1 MLAFLCA
8 VVVVEHH
15 FWAVVAHGVLHDVA
29 ARKEA
34 GEGDAAVGER
44 PLQLGLVLQY
54 QVVEVDQ
61 PEKVHSNV
69 SSVTPALIQLANK
82 IVKGV
87 LFNS

>member
-15 FWAVVAHGVLHDVA
+15 LRAVVAHGVLHEVA
-29 ARKEA
+29 ACKEA

-44 PLQLGLVLQY
+44 PLEHGLVLQH

-61 PEKVHSNV
+61 PEKVHSKLG
-69 SSVTPALIQLANK
+69 S
-82 IVKGV
+82 
-87 LFNS
+87 LF

>member
-15 FWAVVAHGVLHDVA
+15 LRAVVAHGVLQEVG

-34 GEGDAAVGER
+34 REGDAAAGER
-44 PLQLGLVLQY
+44 PLQLALVLHH

-61 PEKVHSNV
+61 PEKVQSNV
-69 SSVTPALIQLANK
+69 NSTTCALFQLANQ
-82 IVKGV
+82 IVKGAHV
-87 LFNS
+87 ND